1 GAASHREPLGSSH
14 PCFTGA
20 RSRASRRGLRRDL
33 LATTLSPNVTCTD
46 LPRGER
52 RPTHSWPRGSVPLLA
67 QTLWATESIGSALLG
82 LVDEAGDAAVGDDPY
97 DGHGDIA
104 GQGYHHAG
112 AAQCQCGDDADQV
125 QEGRGLALDVGAQY
139 ARLDEDHATVVVDR
153 TSSWPARSGTRASG

>member
-1 GAASHREPLGSSH
+1 MPAKGNGIELAEIINGLDTEYARAALMPPTSTSRPRQQTAPKL
-14 PCFTGA
+14 TKMA
-20 RSRASRRGLRRDL
+20 RTFYAARRAS
-33 LATTLSPNVTCTD
+33 TD
-46 LPRGER
+46 PFW
-52 RPTHSWPRGSVPLLA
+52 WPRGTVPLLA

-125 QEGRGLALDVGAQY
+125 QEGRGLALDVGAQC
-139 ARLDEDHATVVVDR
+139 
-153 TSSWPARSGTRASG
+153 PP